1 MRKIAGLMFA
11 VLALSL
17 VLFPATVFA
26 GSLDK
31 DCSWEKVKW
40 EDNANSCF
48 LYLDNWGKTPVTA
61 MSRLAGGALPAVLTG
76 CTLSANAGTC
86 FGSCASCNDQ
96 AGVLG
101 GCTDPKACKAS
112 TECPGTGACQVPTYA
127 EKPTTC
133 NAKAIVGYA
142 HCAKCWGVSLAF
154 ANKSWGGEA
163 AGDMAGA
170 GSLAKYF
177 DTHPNH
183 RGNSDRRSAGG
194 GGDWGITGAPHSECK
209 ADIWALQCNLDK
221 NSACLPVKK

>member
-1 MRKIAGLMFA
+1 MKKIAGILFA

-17 VLFPATVFA
+17 VLLPASVLA
-26 GSLDK
+26 VSLEK
-31 DCSWEKVKW
+31 DCYWEKVKW

-61 MSRLAGGALPAVLTG
+61 MSRLAGGAYPDVLTG
-76 CTLSANAGTC
+76 CTLNANPGSC

-96 AGVLG
+96 FGVLG
-101 GCTDPKACKAS
+101 GCTDPKVCKAS
-112 TECPGTGACQVPTYA
+112 TECPGTGSCVVPTYG
-127 EKPTTC
+127 EKAGC

-154 ANKSWGGEA
+154 ANKSWGGKA
-163 AGDMAGA
+163 TGDYIS
-170 GSLAKYF
+170 SLPRNL

-183 RGNSDRRSAGG
+183 FGNSDRRSAGG

>member
-40 EDNANSCF
+40 EENANSCF
-48 LYLDNWGKTPVTA
+48 LYLDNWGKTPITA
-61 MSRLAGGALPAVLTG
+61 MSRLAGGAYPKVLTG
-76 CTLSANAGTC
+76 GGTLTANPGSC

-96 AGVLG
+96 AGNLG

-112 TECPGTGACQVPTYA
+112 TECPGTGACVVPTYA

-133 NAKAIVGYA
+133 NVKAVVGYA
-142 HCAKCWGVSLAF
+142 HCAKFWGVSLAF
-154 ANKSWGGEA
+154 ANKSW
-163 AGDMAGA
+163 AGKSTGDFLV
-170 GSLAKYF
+170 SRVSNI

-183 RGNSDRRSAGG
+183 RGTSDRRSAGG
-194 GGDWGITGAPHSECK
+194 GGDWGMTGAPHSECK

-221 NSACLPVKK
+221 NSACIPVKK